1 MSAVPRGTVVVAIE
15 DSAANLPAILEALRP
30 GTHPECE
37 FLFFATEEAVL
48 LGLPAN
54 LSNLRGMRCATGARI
69 PEMWRDGMVAARSEW
84 VALLTAHVVPA
95 PSWLPA
101 LFEAVPQGDVAGV
114 GGYFSN
120 DPRATPFDWAIYLLR
135 YAAFSRPVSRDV
147 THIAADNAVYLRSE
161 VLACTDLLADGFWEV
176 EYHVRFL
183 AKGLRLRLSADL
195 QVVHVNRYTRGGF
208 AAQRR
213 EHGFAFG
220 RDRARRLGF
229 ARLVLQALAAPLVP
243 AVLYAKVLA
252 RVHRHGWLAA
262 TPIAAYAWLF
272 YFVMHWAWGEAR
284 GVFHE
289 SIRRIR
295 CLPLLQRH

>member
-1 MSAVPRGTVVVAIE
+1 LSTVPLGTIVVAIE
-15 DSAANLPAILEALRP
+15 DSAANLPAILAALRP
-30 GTHPECE
+30 GAHPDCE
-37 FLFFATEEAVL
+37 FLFFATEETVL

-54 LSNLRGMRCATGARI
+54 LSNLRGLRCASGARI
-69 PEMWRDGMVAARSEW
+69 PEMWRDGIVAARSEW

-95 PSWLPA
+95 PNWLPA
-101 LFEAVPQGDVAGV
+101 LLEAAPQGEVVGV

-120 DPRATPFDWAIYLLR
+120 DERATPLDWAIYLLR
-135 YAAFSRPVSRDV
+135 YAAFSRPGSREV
-147 THIAADNAVYLRSE
+147 THIAADNAVYRRSE
-161 VLACTDLLADGFWEV
+161 ILACTDLLAHGFWEV

-183 AKGLRLRLSADL
+183 AKGLRLRLSAAL
-195 QVVHVNRYTRGGF
+195 QVIHVNRYTRAGF

-229 ARLVLQALAAPLVP
+229 AQLALHALAAPLVP
-243 AVLYAKVLA
+243 AVLYAKVLT
-252 RVHRHGWLAA
+252 RVRRHGWLAA

-272 YFVMHWAWGEAR
+272 YFVLHWAWGEAR

-289 SIRRIR
+289 FTRRIT
-295 CLPLLQRH
+295 CQPWLQRR